1 MTTISTALPSQ
12 LVCFSVASE
21 VPCDGWSSPGTKF
34 GQVRQRLATLPDCFS
49 YLMSLLFR
57 RFVGTGFLYK
67 KRGSPGRKRIMSN
80 DLIRYSCAQTGSAE
94 PGRKPVFL
102 PGSANTQK
110 HLFTGFRSA
119 KDGSENDTRKRT
131 VSVIPFLFLFLNS
144 VKLHCVNTAGEKGG
158 KKER

>member
-102 PGSANTQK
+102 PGSANTQNICFWVFEARK
-110 HLFTGFRSA
+110 TDRKTTHEKARFPSYDPLTFRLQV
-119 KDGSENDTRKRT
+119 KRHQ
-131 VSVIPFLFLFLNS
+131 SVF
-144 VKLHCVNTAGEKGG
+144 
-158 KKER
+158 R